1 MERGKKATTS
11 CLGVVGLTVP
21 NSWTAS
27 RIPILIQGSPQSH
40 MSAKKQNTGVQRGCI
55 SSPTCMYMGQG
66 TRIKSEQEPCS
77 FSTRPAYHF

>member
-1 MERGKKATTS
+1 MERGKKAITS